1 MAPEPGDCICP
12 VRASGTFPAS
22 FDSTAAFF
30 RSLTY
35 LHYGYGIVLPALV
48 SGPSRIRSH
57 RNVRVPQVANYGR
70 SDFTADSVGGAR
82 QMIELK
88 HLYVDEAIRAR
99 AGTNLRYMVLFY
111 LVIAISAVFVVIGT

>member
-70 SDFTADSVGGAR
+70 TDFTADSVGRCEPEDRTQAP
-82 QMIELK
+82 
-88 HLYVDEAIRAR
+88 
-99 AGTNLRYMVLFY
+99 LRGRSNHDY
-111 LVIAISAVFVVIGT
+111 I